1 MNKTY
6 KFFFLIEYFDNLL
19 LFLLK
24 NFVFILNS
32 YLNFASNIE
41 NRLDNP
47 I

>member
-6 KFFFLIEYFDNLL
+6 KYFVLIEHFDSFL
-19 LFLLK
+19 LFLLN